1 MKIEH
6 VAIAANSEEDS
17 DDFFI
22 GLLGLEKKRAFTV
35 PNELME
41 KFFGIDKPHKVI
53 RYGNLEI
60 DFEVFITDDKSRVKD
75 VFTHSCILIKN
86 RDQLV
91 EKAVKKNFLV
101 VKVPREGSPNYYL
114 FISDKY
120 GNLYEIKS
128 P

>member
-6 VAIAANSEEDS
+6 VAVAANSEEDS

-22 GLLGLEKKRAFTV
+22 ELLELEKKRIFTV
-35 PNELME
+35 PNELMN
-41 KFFGIDKPHKVI
+41 KFFGINKPQKVI

-60 DFEVFITDDKSRVKD
+60 DFEVFITDDNSRAKD

-101 VKVPREGSPNYYL
+101 VRVPREGSSNYYL
-114 FISDKY
+114 FIKDKY